1 MNIRNLHL
9 VLHIILMYEVLYN
22 KTSVL
27 ACKSDK
33 SVANERDEFQSP
45 VRKRSKRNLQLF
57 LTDAEIT
64 DTLPLKDW
72 AAWRVEDGGGDK
84 EHYCQQAERDAGYL
98 DHFLVVRKLLLYIH
112 TYIQITS

>member
-72 AAWRVEDGGGDK
+72 ATWRFEDGGGDK
-84 EHYCQQAERDAGYL
+84 EHYCQQAERDAG
-98 DHFLVVRKLLLYIH
+98 
-112 TYIQITS
+112 